1 MQRARVHTVRD
12 FGVSFCIP
20 ASLRRTV
27 HEDIPIKLRK
37 LSYALGAKVCDI
49 DVAKPM
55 SEQAFGEIYKAF
67 LDHGILLFRNQDVT
81 REQHIELSRRF
92 GELDRHEALP
102 RDRHPDYPEL
112 LMVTNEPKADGSPS
126 DTKYTGRQWHSDMSF
141 TTAPS
146 LGSLLKSYAVPEVG
160 GDTLFANMYMAYDTL
175 SDGMKKLIAR
185 LHGIHLSGTRKLAN
199 DTTGLDRAEEQ
210 KRINPPVAQ
219 PVVRVHPETGR
230 KALYIG
236 EKVKRFDGMTE
247 SESKPLIDF
256 LVRHATR
263 AEFLY
268 RHQWK
273 KNDIVAWDNR
283 CVMHQALGDFDDTQL
298 RHMERTTVLG
308 TPSGYVVA

>member
-1 MQRARVHTVRD
+1 MA
-12 FGVSFCIP
+12 
-20 ASLRRTV
+20 
-27 HEDIPIKLRK
+27 IKLRK
-37 LSYALGAKVCDI
+37 LSYALGAEVCDI

-55 SEQAFGEIYKAF
+55 SEQDFGAIYKAF
-67 LDHGILLFRNQDVT
+67 LDHGILLFRNQDIT
-81 REQHIELSRRF
+81 REQHIQFSRRF

-102 RDRHPDYPEL
+102 RDRHPQYPEL

-141 TTAPS
+141 TTHPS

-175 SDGMKKLIAR
+175 SDGMKRMIAG

-199 DTTGLDRAEEQ
+199 DSTGVVRAEEQ

-236 EKVKRFDGMTE
+236 EKVKRFEGMTE
-247 SESKPLIDF
+247 DESKPLIDY
-256 LVRHATR
+256 LVGHATS

-273 KNDIVAWDNR
+273 KNDIIAWDNR
-283 CVMHQALGDFDDTQL
+283 CVMHQALGDFDEAQL

-308 TPSGYVVA
+308 TPSGHVATEPEGMRDEG

>member
-1 MQRARVHTVRD
+1 MA
-12 FGVSFCIP
+12 
-20 ASLRRTV
+20 L
-27 HEDIPIKLRK
+27 KLRK
-37 LSYALGAKVCDI
+37 LSYAFGAEVCGV

-55 SEQAFGEIYKAF
+55 SESTFGEIYQAF
-67 LDHGILLFRNQDVT
+67 LGHGILLFRDQDVS
-81 REQHIELSRRF
+81 REQHIEFSRRF
-92 GELDRHEALP
+92 GDLDRHEALP

-112 LMVTNEPKADGSPS
+112 LMVTNEPKPDGSPS
-126 DTKYTGRQWHSDMSF
+126 DTQYTGRQWHSDMSF

-160 GDTLFANMYMAYDTL
+160 GDTLFANMYLAYDAL
-175 SDGMKKLIAR
+175 STGMKKLIAE

-199 DTTGLDRAEEQ
+199 DTTGVVRAEEQ

-236 EKVKRFDGMTE
+236 EKVRRFDGMTE
-247 SESKPLIDF
+247 EESQPLIDY

-263 AEFLY
+263 PEFLY
-268 RHQWK
+268 RHPWR
-273 KNDIVAWDNR
+273 KNDILAWDNR
-283 CVMHQALGDFDDTQL
+283 CVMHQALGDFDETQL

-308 TPSGYVVA
+308 TPSGYVVN